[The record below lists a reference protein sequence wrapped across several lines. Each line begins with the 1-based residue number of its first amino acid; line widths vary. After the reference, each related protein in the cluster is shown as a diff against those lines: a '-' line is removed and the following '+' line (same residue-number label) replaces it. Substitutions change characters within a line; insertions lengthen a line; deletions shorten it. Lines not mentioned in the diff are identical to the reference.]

1 LCLFITKVNEI
12 MPDQQQAIPRILY
25 IDDEKINLSNFR
37 QAFDGQYAISTA
49 ASADKAMEILDKE
62 GEMALVITDQRMPG
76 TTGIEL
82 LAKVAARWPDTVRM
96 ILTAYTDAREIIDAI
111 NRGQVFRY
119 IVKPWDERE
128 LGLSIKNAIEMY
140 GLTKQ
145 NILLMRELEEKNVSL
160 ARINAELEERVASRT
175 RELHEANVRLRH
187 NNEKLTVAHH
197 NEREMSEE
205 LVRLNQVLTQRVR
218 ELDKAL
224 RSIRDLQRLLPI
236 CSYCKKIR
244 DDKDYWHELDT
255 YMQKYSDYSFSHSIC
270 PDCYEIA
277 MEKEKK
283 VLEKSRKKKDGGK

>member
-1 LCLFITKVNEI
+1 
-12 MPDQQQAIPRILY
+12 MPDQQAIPRILY
-25 IDDEKINLSNFR
+25 IDDEKSNLSNF
-37 QAFDGQYAISTA
+37 QKAFDGQYAISTA
-49 ASADKAMEILDKE
+49 ASADKALEVLDKE
-62 GEMALVITDQRMPG
+62 GEMALIITDQRMPG

-82 LAKVAARWPDTVRM
+82 LAKVAALWPDTVRM

-111 NRGQVFRY
+111 NKGQVFRY

-160 ARINAELEERVASRT
+160 ARINAELEERVALRT
-175 RELHEANVRLRH
+175 SELHEANVRLRH
-187 NNEKLTVAHH
+187 NNDKLTVAHH
-197 NEREMSEE
+197 KEREMSGD

-224 RSIRDLQRLLPI
+224 GSIRDLQRLLPI

-270 PDCYEIA
+270 PDCYKMA
-277 MEKEKK
+277 MEKERK
-283 VLEKSRKKKDGGK
+283 VLEKSRKKKGSEGK